1 LKIVYYIFF
10 FLIIIVVKKTHAAT
24 DSILTKY
31 DDIFVD
37 NNANIYAT
45 TSDAIFKYDKYL
57 KLLYT
62 FDYNQYG
69 APTTIDVHIPMKV
82 VLFFAQYNKILVLD
96 NRMSVVRELD
106 ITPISSEFN
115 NTVCVSADN
124 NIWVFDNNKQSL
136 IKYNQGLQ
144 ILHEYENMN
153 LRMNNFI
160 QSNHIIE
167 NNNQLILVDAIHGI
181 YIFDML
187 GNFVNKI
194 AFNNFNNFQI
204 YENQL
209 FYLENQ
215 YLKSIDLSSS
225 KIKVYDILFKG
236 TPIKAQIN
244 SDNIIVLYIDKI
256 EIVSLR

>member
-1 LKIVYYIFF
+1 
-10 FLIIIVVKKTHAAT
+10 
-24 DSILTKY
+24 
-31 DDIFVD
+31 
-37 NNANIYAT
+37 
-45 TSDAIFKYDKYL
+45 
-57 KLLYT
+57 
-62 FDYNQYG
+62 
-69 APTTIDVHIPMKV
+69 
-82 VLFFAQYNKILVLD
+82 
-96 NRMSVVRELD
+96 
-106 ITPISSEFN
+106 
-115 NTVCVSADN
+115 
-124 NIWVFDNNKQSL
+124 
-136 IKYNQGLQ
+136 
-144 ILHEYENMN
+144 
-153 LRMNNFI
+153 
-160 QSNHIIE
+160 
-167 NNNQLILVDAIHGI
+167 
-181 YIFDML
+181 ML